1 MSIEKLMN
9 GKGGKRM
16 KAEKINIAEKF
27 EQVTEYWEPK
37 IIEQMNDY
45 QFKLA
50 KFKGDFTWHDHKE
63 TDEVFFVIEGEMQID
78 FRDRSV
84 VLKAG
89 EMFVVSKGVEHKPY
103 AKEECKVMLIES
115 AGTVN
120 TGDVVD
126 A

>member
-1 MSIEKLMN
+1 MIDTAFLSIVYRLHVSYKYEY
-9 GKGGKRM
+9 R
-16 KAEKINIAEKF
+16 KF
-27 EQVTEYWEPK
+27 DEWEGR
-37 IIEQMNDY
+37 EM
-45 QFKLA
+45 
-50 KFKGDFTWHDHKE
+50 
-63 TDEVFFVIEGEMQID
+63 DEVFFVIEGEMQID

-103 AKEECKVMLIES
+103 AKEECKVMLIEP

-126 A
+126 AQTASHTDWI

>member
-1 MSIEKLMN
+1 
-9 GKGGKRM
+9 M